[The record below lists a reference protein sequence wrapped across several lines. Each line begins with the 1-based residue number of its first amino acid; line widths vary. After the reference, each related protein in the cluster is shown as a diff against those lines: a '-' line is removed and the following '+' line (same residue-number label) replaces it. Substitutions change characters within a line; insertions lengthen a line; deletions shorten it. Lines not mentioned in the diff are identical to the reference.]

1 MPVRSPQAFLTR
13 EMAVS
18 QSSGLVSGVS
28 GRYASALFELAE
40 EGGAFDAIA
49 ADVSTVR
56 EALET
61 SPELLSALSN
71 PSISR
76 AEMGGV
82 VASLAAQMGL
92 GDVVTKFLGLMAAK
106 RRLGALPNA
115 LAGFE
120 LLAAE
125 KRGETT
131 VEVVS
136 ATALSDMQTST
147 LSTKLEQAMG
157 RKIHIKTDVD
167 PDLIGGLIVK
177 IGSKMIDASV
187 RSKLSALQH
196 AMKEA
201 G

>member
-1 MPVRSPQAFLTR
+1 M
-13 EMAVS
+13 S

-40 EGGAFDAIA
+40 EGGNFDAIA
-49 ADVSTVR
+49 SDVTLVR
-56 EALET
+56 EALEA
-61 SPELLSALSN
+61 SPELLSAISN

-82 VASLAAQMGL
+82 VASLAARAGL
-92 GDVVTKFLGLMAAK
+92 GDVATKFLGLMAAK
-106 RRLGALPNA
+106 RRLKALPSA
-115 LAGFE
+115 LEGFE
-120 LLAAE
+120 LLAAD
-125 KRGETT
+125 KRGEAT

-136 ATALSDMQTST
+136 ATALSEMQTQT
-147 LSTKLEQAMG
+147 LSTKLEHAVG

-167 PDLIGGLIVK
+167 PELIGGLIVK